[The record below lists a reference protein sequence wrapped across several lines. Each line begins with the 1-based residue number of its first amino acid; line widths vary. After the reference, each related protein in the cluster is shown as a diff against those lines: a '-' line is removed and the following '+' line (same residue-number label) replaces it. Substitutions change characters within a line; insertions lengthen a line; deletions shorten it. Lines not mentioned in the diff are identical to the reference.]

1 MEFLEVLD
9 ANGSLGGVL
18 FAILVPLALGV
29 SPVYAVLIGLSCLDF
44 SILSGFVAG
53 YFVSFLIKFIEK
65 KCHLEWI

>member
-1 MEFLEVLD
+1 M
-9 ANGSLGGVL
+9 
-18 FAILVPLALGV
+18 PLALGV